1 MKNLIFI
8 IVITLVTNSFYAQ
21 AVFDKFNG
29 QDNITA
35 VVANK
40 KMFDLM
46 SKVKVDASDKETQQ
60 YMTLIK
66 KLDNLR
72 SFTTTNEKVAS
83 DMKST
88 VAGYIKT
95 AGLSELKEVNEGGR
109 NIKILAKKDPNS
121 TQLKEF
127 LMLID
132 SADKSN
138 ETVLMSLTGSFNL
151 NEIPVLTDKMKVP
164 GGDVLKRVITS
175 M

>member
-1 MKNLIFI
+1 M
-8 IVITLVTNSFYAQ
+8 VTNSFYAQ
-21 AVFDKFNG
+21 AIFDKFNG
-29 QDNITA
+29 QDNISA

-72 SFTTTNEKVAS
+72 SFTTTNDRAAN

-88 VAGYIKT
+88 AESYIKT

-109 NIKILAKKDPNS
+109 NIKILAKKDANS

-132 SADKSN
+132 SDNKSN

-164 GGDVLKRVITS
+164 GGDVLKRVIKGL
-175 M
+175 